1 MGYAD
6 AVSRLRRL
14 ARESLFQPEGGSEAP
29 IQISGPLEAG
39 GQLYDALWVLGVTD
53 EVWPPAARPNPLLP
67 IALQKACGLPH
78 ASPEREAA
86 YYRALHERLLASAPE
101 ILFSSSQRDGEREL
115 RPAPLIRT
123 LPCVELPAI
132 GQRAPGNLIACA
144 ETESL
149 DDTSATPV
157 DPGTSPAG
165 GTAILREQASCPF
178 QAFVHFRLEASRLEE
193 PGPGLDP
200 RSRGTLTHR
209 ALELLWQQVGSHA
222 RLVALGE
229 EVLRRHIAE
238 AVAIALAEEHSDTGL
253 QQHFNDI
260 EQQRLER
267 LLWRWLEFEKQ
278 REPFTVEEIEAGL
291 EIELAGLR
299 LSLRADRCDR
309 LEDGR
314 RVIIDYKTGRRI
326 SPRWTTEHLE
336 EPQLPLYAIA
346 SGEQPAA
353 AVLAW
358 ANNRKPEL
366 TGLAEENTHLPG
378 VRQYDGDWNDLLAQ
392 WRASLTTTAA
402 GFMQGHAAVDP
413 ADPARS
419 CTWCDYR
426 GMCRID
432 EHLAILGESDD
443 DQSRQ

>member
-1 MGYAD
+1 M
-6 AVSRLRRL
+6 
-14 ARESLFQPEGGSEAP
+14 
-29 IQISGPLEAG
+29 
-39 GQLYDALWVLGVTD
+39 
-53 EVWPPAARPNPLLP
+53 
-67 IALQKACGLPH
+67 
-78 ASPEREAA
+78 
-86 YYRALHERLLASAPE
+86 
-101 ILFSSSQRDGEREL
+101 
-115 RPAPLIRT
+115 
-123 LPCVELPAI
+123 
-132 GQRAPGNLIACA
+132 
-144 ETESL
+144 
-149 DDTSATPV
+149 
-157 DPGTSPAG
+157 
-165 GTAILREQASCPF
+165 
-178 QAFVHFRLEASRLEE
+178 
-193 PGPGLDP
+193 
-200 RSRGTLTHR
+200 
-209 ALELLWQQVGSHA
+209 
-222 RLVALGE
+222 
-229 EVLRRHIAE
+229 
-238 AVAIALAEEHSDTGL
+238 
-253 QQHFNDI
+253 
-260 EQQRLER
+260 
-267 LLWRWLEFEKQ
+267 
-278 REPFTVEEIEAGL
+278 
-291 EIELAGLR
+291 
-299 LSLRADRCDR
+299 
-309 LEDGR
+309 
-314 RVIIDYKTGRRI
+314 IIDYKTGRRI